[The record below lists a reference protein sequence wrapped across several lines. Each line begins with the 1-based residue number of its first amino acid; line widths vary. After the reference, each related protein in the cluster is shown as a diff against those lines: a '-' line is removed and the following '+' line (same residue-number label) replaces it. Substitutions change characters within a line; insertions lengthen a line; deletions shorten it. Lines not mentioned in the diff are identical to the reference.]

1 MGQPASGFAEPAPPP
16 RWLHKIRSAQA
27 VDQGPSSLEPIHMLG
42 GSAAGASIGL
52 TYVHCVFS
60 SPLSPAGPCV
70 VVGAGLVDTG
80 SSDCELRGNLL
91 ARLPV
96 LPVVMRGAI
105 YETATGGEA
114 FDAYEVLV
122 TIHGRTAAVV
132 VTACDSGSSDD
143 ALIGHMALGA
153 LGLEVHCPARR
164 LLPPSCSHEA
174 VDERT
179 SPGQSADG
187 AHDALGPRQGNLHA
201 EGPVQTAFK
210 RPSFFGRCFGQTP
223 YQTPAVGARGH
234 AEEEEEE
241 EEEEE
246 GVKLS
251 SRPPSLAPRWI
262 RCNSCAIAISGL
274 SPGAD
279 PSISEIALPDGLAKE
294 VIPVTYVQC
303 RFTSPLA
310 PTAASVTVAAALVDT
325 GSADCE
331 LREGL
336 LRRLGPLPI
345 VARGIVYET
354 VSGRAVHDGYEV
366 LITVNGRSCAAVATV
381 TPEERFAADAE
392 DPNSDE
398 AVIGFAALAALGL
411 IVDCQARRVR
421 HCTPLSGLDGQR

>member
-1 MGQPASGFAEPAPPP
+1 MGRSSSGSPGTALPP
-16 RWLHKIRSAQA
+16 RWLHRIRSAQA
-27 VDQGPSSLEPIHMLG
+27 VDQGPRALEPSHMLG
-42 GSAAGASIGL
+42 GSAAGADIGL

-60 SPLSPAGPCV
+60 SPFSPAGPCV
-70 VVGAGLVDTG
+70 TVGAGLVDTG

-91 ARLPV
+91 ARLPA

-114 FDAYEVLV
+114 FDAYEVLL

-132 VTACDSGSSDD
+132 VTACDEGSSDD

-153 LGLEVHCPARR
+153 LGLQVDCVARR
-164 LLPPSCSHEA
+164 LLPPSCNRE
-174 VDERT
+174 VVEQPFPEE
-179 SPGQSADG
+179 SPDG
-187 AHDALGPRQGNLHA
+187 ASNALEPHQGPGSLRA
-201 EGPVQTAFK
+201 EGPMQTAFK
-210 RPSFFGRCFGQTP
+210 RPSFFGRWLGQAP
-223 YQTPAVGARGH
+223 HQALAVGGRGDV
-234 AEEEEEE
+234 EEQ

-246 GVKLS
+246 GVALG
-251 SRPPSLAPRWI
+251 SRPPCLAPRWI
-262 RCNSCAIAISGL
+262 RCNSCAIAIAGL
-274 SPGAD
+274 SPGNHQHMG
-279 PSISEIALPDGLAKE
+279 EGALPDGPPKE

-354 VSGRAVHDGYEV
+354 ISGRAVHDGYEV
-366 LITVNGRSCAAVATV
+366 LLTVNGRSCAAVATV

-411 IVDCQARRVR
+411 NVDCQARCVR
-421 HCTPLSGLDGQR
+421 NRAR